1 MDRRDS
7 MMAEPTLG
15 ELPLVLRSSP
25 MRNSVML
32 LVCLAF
38 VATGVL
44 MARDGHGM
52 GYFCAAFFGLG
63 AVVFAVNLHPRA
75 GYLRL
80 ETESFTVCSL
90 FRTHTVLWSDVETFG
105 VMKIRHNKMVA
116 WNFAPTYEG
125 KAGVRKLNRALAGFD
140 AGMAG
145 SYGGLTTQ
153 ALAEMMEGLRAE
165 AMRKPESGVRFGIR
179 ERI

>member
-1 MDRRDS
+1 MK
-7 MMAEPTLG
+7 AVPTFDQ
-15 ELPLVLRSSP
+15 LPLVLRMSP
-25 MRNSVML
+25 VRTSLML
-32 LVCLAF
+32 LVCAAF
-38 VATGVL
+38 ATAGVW
-44 MARDGHGM
+44 MARDGQGM

-63 AVVFAVNLHPRA
+63 VIVFAVNLHPRA

-80 ETESFTVCSL
+80 EKASFTVCSL
-90 FRTHTVLWSDVETFG
+90 FRAHTVLWSDVETFG

-153 ALAEMMEGLRAE
+153 ALAEMMEGLRVE
-165 AMRKPESGVRFGIR
+165 AMRKPESGVPFGIS